1 MTHEESRDN
10 QRRSRKTNATMVAQR
25 VRRHLELFPYRS
37 EQRQLLADCREA
49 ILQLIEE
56 VAAS

>member
-1 MTHEESRDN
+1 MTLEEAREN
-10 QRRSRKTNATMVAQR
+10 QRRSRKTNATLVAQR

-56 VAAS
+56 IGSV